1 MGDGPGTVKPR
12 NHRGRRGRS
21 VLRDHIEYAGL
32 RTAVLLLR
40 AVGVDVAS
48 SLMGRAWRVYGP
60 RSQKHGRALKNL
72 SIAFPHLTEE
82 EKQRI
87 AVDQWENLGR
97 VSAESFLMDTFVRE
111 PDRSRLTIDSAVE
124 AKLQAP
130 GGIVFASMHSANWE
144 VAAMPLQRYRTL
156 AGLYQE
162 IRNPWVD
169 AYVAELRKRVFTGGV
184 FTKGIKT
191 PGHMMR
197 WIREGNAICMLAD
210 HREGRG
216 IDVTVFG
223 RRTKAN
229 PFPAMVARR
238 LGVPLIAGRAL
249 RMPGSRFTV
258 ELVEI
263 PVPVSDDA
271 PADVA
276 SATQSLQE
284 QFETWI
290 RDRPG
295 EWMWVQDRW
304 RETRRPLAA
313 AASPELGACQPQP
326 DAPVSD
332 R

>member
-1 MGDGPGTVKPR
+1 MDAAVEEK
-12 NHRGRRGRS
+12 
-21 VLRDHIEYAGL
+21 L
-32 RTAVLLLR
+32 RT
-40 AVGVDVAS
+40 
-48 SLMGRAWRVYGP
+48 
-60 RSQKHGRALKNL
+60 
-72 SIAFPHLTEE
+72 
-82 EKQRI
+82 
-87 AVDQWENLGR
+87 
-97 VSAESFLMDTFVRE
+97 
-111 PDRSRLTIDSAVE
+111 
-124 AKLQAP
+124 P

-162 IRNPWVD
+162 LTNPLVD
-169 AYVAELRKRVFTGGV
+169 AYVAELRKKVFTGGV

-191 PGHMMR
+191 PGHVMR

-223 RRTKAN
+223 QRTKAN

-238 LGVPLIAGRAL
+238 LGAPLIAGRAL

-263 PVPVSDDA
+263 PVPFSDDV

-276 SATQSLQE
+276 AATQSLQQ

-304 RETRRPLAA
+304 RETRRSLAS
-313 AASPELGACQPQP
+313 AASPEIGACQPQP
-326 DAPVSD
+326 DTPVSD

>member
-1 MGDGPGTVKPR
+1 MGDGPGKVKPR
-12 NHRGRRGRS
+12 KRRGHRGHS
-21 VLRDHIEYAGL
+21 VLRDRIEYAAL

-40 AVGVDVAS
+40 ALPVEVAS

-60 RSQKHGRALKNL
+60 RSEKHRRALENL
-72 SIAFPHLTEE
+72 SIALPHLTDEE
-82 EKQRI
+82 RERI
-87 AVDQWENLGR
+87 ALDQWENLGR

-111 PDRSRLTIDSAVE
+111 QDRSRLTIDSVVE
-124 AKLQAP
+124 EKLRAP

-144 VAAMPLQRYRTL
+144 VGAMPLQRYRTL

-162 IRNPWVD
+162 IKNPLVD

-184 FTKGIKT
+184 FAKGIKT
-191 PGHMMR
+191 PGHVMR

-276 SATQSLQE
+276 AATQSLQE

-304 RETRRPLAA
+304 RETRRSLAS
-313 AASPELGACQPQP
+313 AASPEIGACQPQS